1 MSSRRYLVVD
11 MIVDGAYEQSPL
23 RAFLPTYTFQIT
35 GRDPHS
41 RSSTLGEPT
50 YPLPTRPHHLLRT
63 PLDIRRLLRS
73 LHSRRFHRLFI
84 RLLPIPI
91 CRHVEE

>member
-1 MSSRRYLVVD
+1 MSPRRCLVVD
-11 MIVDGAYEQSPL
+11 MIVDGAYEQTPL
-23 RAFLPTYTFQIT
+23 RAFLPTYALPTT
-35 GRDPHS
+35 GRNPNPRPS
-41 RSSTLGEPT
+41 PLGEST
-50 YPLPTRPHHLLRT
+50 DPLPARPHHPLQT